1 MKTILF
7 FFSLFFFSVQT
18 HATAWKDKPKYKK
31 SKVEAS
37 VERQVQ
43 RHLFYP
49 VKNAKEM
56 EGAAEVVLEI
66 FPNGKVYA
74 LSVQTKNPLIKRFVE
89 RQVNKM
95 KVEASAGDVGKVF
108 RYRLHFKR
116 SAE

>member
-18 HATAWKDKPKYKK
+18 HATVGKDKPKYKK

-49 VKNAKEM
+49 VKNVKEM
-56 EGAAEVVLEI
+56 EGAAEVVLE
-66 FPNGKVYA
+66 FF
-74 LSVQTKNPLIKRFVE
+74 QTE
-89 RQVNKM
+89 R
-95 KVEASAGDVGKVF
+95 ST
-108 RYRLHFKR
+108 H
-116 SAE
+116 